1 MMLTLFN
8 GLGED
13 NCKTR
18 RETLKCWELVRL
30 VSGFDGN
37 VYNSHASANWTTR
50 IHLDIATTTAAQQK
64 YAHTF
69 EMYYIHT
76 PGSPRY
82 VIHGTIAIYHFPPQL
97 ISDCNLAKNSS
108 AHNSFLSHPVEFDFC
123 REHGSAKFQNDLTN
137 EMNVMDERDIALFQ
151 LKMSFGEGEGHLP
164 LQQPLV
170 SSSVDPVKM
179 SQHHTNC

>member
-64 YAHTF
+64 YAYTF

-82 VIHGTIAIYHFPPQL
+82 MLSTGLLQYIIFLRNLSQIAISQKTLPPITPFSAIQLNSIFAESTAVQNFKMIWQMKWMLWMNEISRYFSWKWVSGRGRGICHYNSPSFPAL
-97 ISDCNLAKNSS
+97 
-108 AHNSFLSHPVEFDFC
+108 
-123 REHGSAKFQNDLTN
+123 LT
-137 EMNVMDERDIALFQ
+137 
-151 LKMSFGEGEGHLP
+151 P
-164 LQQPLV
+164 
-170 SSSVDPVKM
+170 
-179 SQHHTNC
+179 